1 MKFPSEIGL
10 NQNERNLNLNGIANS
25 LNPVNLV
32 PNIRAQSEDIL
43 FPSQTEIYLNVIHKS
58 LYNNIIYF
66 IYSL

>member
-10 NQNERNLNLNGIANS
+10 NQNEIISNINGIANS
-25 LNPVNLV
+25 FNPVNLV

-43 FPSQTEIYLNVIHKS
+43 FPSQTEIYLNIIHKS

-66 IYSL
+66 IYGL